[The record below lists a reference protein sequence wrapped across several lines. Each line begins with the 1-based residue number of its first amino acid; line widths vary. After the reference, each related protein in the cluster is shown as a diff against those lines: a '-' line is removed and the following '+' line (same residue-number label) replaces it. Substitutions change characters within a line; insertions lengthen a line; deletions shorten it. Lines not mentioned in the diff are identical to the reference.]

1 MRTVAPALTPADGGD
16 SVYGESHEP
25 DRPPTS
31 RGRGRHRGPRR
42 LSGLFGLAAVV
53 SVLLVG
59 LGVGAALLPS
69 YLAGGPETTS
79 TGVTTGDGAGN
90 GLVNPDGLPLATD
103 PATAT
108 PTGSATPSDSPSP
121 APTPT
126 SASPRPTPK
135 PSKTSATP
143 SRTPSRTPTTR
154 TESGGG
160 GSQEEQVVAIVN
172 QRRAEAGCGAVRTN
186 ANLAKAAR
194 LHSEDQAAHSRMS
207 HEGSNGSSP
216 WQRAEQA
223 GYQRAI
229 SENVA
234 AGYRTPAAV
243 MEGWMNSPGHRANI
257 LNCDAKAIGMGIAR
271 SADGTIY
278 WTQMFGSAV

>member
-1 MRTVAPALTPADGGD
+1 MYGDSHDTDRRPAL
-16 SVYGESHEP
+16 
-25 DRPPTS
+25 

-42 LSGLFGLAAVV
+42 LPGLFGLAAVV

-69 YLAGGPETTS
+69 YLAGGPESTS

-90 GLVNPDGLPLATD
+90 GLVSPDELPLQTD
-103 PATAT
+103 PAT
-108 PTGSATPSDSPSP
+108 PTGEPSTPATPSGSPSP
-121 APTPT
+121 SATPT
-126 SASPRPTPK
+126 SAGPSPTPK
-135 PSKTSATP
+135 ASKTSATP
-143 SRTPSRTPTTR
+143 RRTPSRTPTTR
-154 TESGGG
+154 TESGG

-186 ANLAKAAR
+186 ADLAKAAR
-194 LHSEDQAAHSRMS
+194 LHSEDQAAHNRMS

-271 SADGTIY
+271 SGDGTIY
-278 WTQMFGSAV
+278 WTQMFGSAA